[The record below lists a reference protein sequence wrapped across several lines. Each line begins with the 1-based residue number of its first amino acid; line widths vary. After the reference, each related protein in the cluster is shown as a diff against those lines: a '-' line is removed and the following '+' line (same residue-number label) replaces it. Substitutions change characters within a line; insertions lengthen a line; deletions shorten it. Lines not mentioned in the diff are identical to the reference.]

1 MSQIYPLVCTR
12 GVVILPGQDI
22 VIDVGREVSL
32 KAVDNAQDNYEG
44 KVILVSQKDVSV
56 EDPGQ
61 EDLFGV
67 GTLCE
72 IRHIRRFE
80 NFMRVK
86 FRGLHRAQLSQ
97 MEKSANGDL
106 IQVDL
111 LQSIRQDETEE
122 QALVRM
128 IIDSFEKSSN
138 LDKFLPKDVIM
149 ELSRGIGADQLS
161 DKSVAV
167 LPLALERKQTYLE
180 TLGINDRLEMLI
192 QDLEKKKKWMK
203 LKNVSM
209 KR

>member
-1 MSQIYPLVCTR
+1 
-12 GVVILPGQDI
+12 
-22 VIDVGREVSL
+22 
-32 KAVDNAQDNYEG
+32 
-44 KVILVSQKDVSV
+44 
-56 EDPGQ
+56 
-61 EDLFGV
+61 
-67 GTLCE
+67 
-72 IRHIRRFE
+72 
-80 NFMRVK
+80 MRVK

-192 QDLEKKKKWMK
+192 QDLEKEKEMDEVEKRINETVKNALTKVKKIIIYAKNSLP
-203 LKNVSM
+203 LKKS
-209 KR
+209 